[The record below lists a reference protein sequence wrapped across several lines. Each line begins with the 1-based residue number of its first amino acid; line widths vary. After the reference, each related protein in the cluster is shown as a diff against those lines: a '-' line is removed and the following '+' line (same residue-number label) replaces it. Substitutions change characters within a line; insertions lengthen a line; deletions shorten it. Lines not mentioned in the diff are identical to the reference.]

1 MANENLI
8 VPRFFMLP
16 VHNEVE
22 SRKQGRPIFDD
33 IEVCEIALAAN
44 RQSKGHFPAHEVF
57 KSVRDLS
64 TGEINQ
70 ITYAMEYK
78 DQYLKFKNNEV
89 QGVTGTPLSELPFLT
104 QSKRLELKAL
114 NIHTAEALAMLDG
127 LPLKQLGMGG
137 RELKNQAQ
145 LYLDNAK
152 GSANIVELAA
162 QNAMLIERIT
172 ALENAKTSGIAVSTD
187 NDDYIPNEPIAAPE
201 DPNASPFAIMDSA
214 DIKNW
219 IKEATGEPVRGNPS
233 HATLVARADEVNA
246 AIKKKSEQAAA

>member
-33 IEVCEIALAAN
+33 IEVCEISLAAN
-44 RQSKGHFPAHEVF
+44 RQTKGVFPAHEVF

-64 TGEINQ
+64 TGEVNQ
-70 ITYAMEYK
+70 ITYAIEYNA
-78 DQYLKFKNNEV
+78 QYLKFKNNEV

-104 QSKRLELKAL
+104 QARRKELQAL
-114 NIHTAEALAMLDG
+114 HIHTAEALAALDSM
-127 LPLKQLGMGG
+127 PLKQLGMGG
-137 RELKNQAQ
+137 REHKNQAQ
-145 LYLDNAK
+145 AYLDNAK

-162 QNAMLIERIT
+162 QNAMLMQRLA
-172 ALENAKTSGIAVSTD
+172 ALEGKQNQPEGAG
-187 NDDYIPNEPIAAPE
+187 DDYVPAEPVAAPE
-201 DPNASPFAIMDSA
+201 DPNVSPFFVMESD

-219 IKEATGEPVRGNPS
+219 ISEATGERPRGNPS
-233 HATLVARADEVNA
+233 HATLVAKADEINA